1 MKSHLIVRLRPGVL
15 ATDAPHW
22 ASVIR
27 DKRAAPEQLTPAIDT
42 VLRAAR
48 VPGWVTREYAPSGT
62 TGGSSAPRVSG
73 RADGI
78 WSPEEVAAGL
88 DRVYRLVLQEDRGIP
103 ASLIDDIRLLPQVER
118 VQMGGIAQSPLP
130 APIAGQMSV
139 RTDVESREAIR
150 LPEAHRFT
158 RGDPAIKVAVLDTGI
173 SAKHPELSGVLL
185 PGMDFVDILDGA
197 DDFVGDYLD
206 ADADPDDDVG
216 HGTHVA
222 GIIASAGQRMPT
234 GVAPRC
240 RIIPVRVLGAMRRG
254 DERVG
259 AGLVDNINNAFKWA
273 VDQGVDVISA
283 SLGVPR
289 EGGGLPH
296 EEVVRYARSRGVT
309 IVAAA
314 GNDGQHALYYPGAL
328 KGVIAVGAVGT
339 DGTIAD
345 FSTYGDQILCVAPGE
360 NIYSTYLAGDYAF
373 SSGTSQATPFVSGA
387 IALMKAWAREVA
399 GATLSD
405 AQVKHVLKHT
415 SDRLDGRFKHD
426 RAGYGR
432 INVRDALR
440 LIEHRLGRPALRT
453 NRAA

>member
-1 MKSHLIVRLRPGVL
+1 MIQRLLALGALMAALAFAAPAVYLSARMDTGTLRLDRELRERADALPGSSRVILRLKPGVPAAAADVAIRKVKGTSGRRLLSVSGQVAYVPNSSL
-15 ATDAPHW
+15 AAL
-22 ASVIR
+22 
-27 DKRAAPEQLTPAIDT
+27 AALPGVQRVSLDRRVYGTIERSAAAVGATWVREQL
-42 VLRAAR
+42 
-48 VPGWVTREYAPSGT
+48 GF
-62 TGGSSAPRVSG
+62 
-73 RADGI
+73 DG
-78 WSPEEVAAGL
+78 AG
-88 DRVYRLVLQEDRGIP
+88 V
-103 ASLIDDIRLLPQVER
+103 
-118 VQMGGIAQSPLP
+118 GIA
-130 APIAGQMSV
+130 IV
-139 RTDVESREAIR
+139 D
-150 LPEAHRFT
+150 
-158 RGDPAIKVAVLDTGI
+158 
-173 SAKHPELSGVLL
+173 SGVANWHDDL
-185 PGMDFVDILDGA
+185 GSRRVVRFADFVNFQPA
-197 DDFVGDYLD
+197 AYDDY
-206 ADADPDDDVG
+206 G

-240 RIIPVRVLGAMRRG
+240 RIVPVRVLGAMRRG

-283 SLGVPR
+283 SLGVPH

-296 EEVVRYARSRGVT
+296 EDVVRYARSRGVT

-339 DGTIAD
+339 DGDVAG

-360 NIYSTYLAGDYAF
+360 NIYSTYLSGDYAF

-387 IALMKAWAREVA
+387 IALMKAWAREIG
-399 GATLSD
+399 GATLAD
-405 AQVKHVLKHT
+405 AQIKHVLKHT

-432 INVRDALR
+432 LNVRDALR
-440 LIEHRLGRPALRT
+440 LVEHRLNRPALRT
-453 NRAA
+453 GLAA